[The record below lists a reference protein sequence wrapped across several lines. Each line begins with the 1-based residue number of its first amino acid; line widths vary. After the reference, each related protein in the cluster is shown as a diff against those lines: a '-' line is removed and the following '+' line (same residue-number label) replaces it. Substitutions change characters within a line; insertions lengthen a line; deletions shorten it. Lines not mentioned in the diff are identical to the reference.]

1 MPSLTCSGQIE
12 AADIIDDRKPSVY
25 RLLGVVFMG
34 VRVAEIGENAVAH
47 VFCDKA
53 TKALQNLG
61 DAFVVF
67 GDDLTQVLGIESR

>member
-1 MPSLTCSGQIE
+1 
-12 AADIIDDRKPSVY
+12 
-25 RLLGVVFMG
+25 LLGVVFMG

-53 TKALQNLG
+53 AKALQYLG